1 MKMAALLC
9 KRFATCVLCIHI
21 FAVPLEGI
29 AILFLLDLHPLFCL
43 PCAACRAAS
52 PCLPSRRIFKIVT
65 PGVREHTVALAASST
80 TQVAASFFT
89 TLWLLTPCV
98 NIFNLSN
105 GHKQRFTRLQWRR
118 WRRCCSSK
126 WNHNARWWRHF
137 KRWQKSNPNRNS
149 CNTLASQKCSKNCG

>member
-65 PGVREHTVALAASST
+65 PGVRKHTVALAASST
-80 TQVAASFFT
+80 TQVAASFFKNVVIAH
-89 TLWLLTPCV
+89 PM
-98 NIFNLSN
+98 
-105 GHKQRFTRLQWRR
+105 GEY
-118 WRRCCSSK
+118 
-126 WNHNARWWRHF
+126 F
-137 KRWQKSNPNRNS
+137 KIDAGSR
-149 CNTLASQKCSKNCG
+149 